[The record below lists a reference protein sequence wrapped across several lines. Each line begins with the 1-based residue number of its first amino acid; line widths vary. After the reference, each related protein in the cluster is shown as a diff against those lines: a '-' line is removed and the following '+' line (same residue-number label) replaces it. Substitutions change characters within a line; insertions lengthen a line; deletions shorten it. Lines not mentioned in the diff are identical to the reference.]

1 MTDMSPRV
9 SEVGD
14 EKQPDLAV
22 QTGAVLNHGNNR
34 YPIRHDQRNENAS
47 GRDFDVNQAMYGSG
61 KFDLL
66 GIQDYDSLAGS
77 TAESQTGSAAD
88 SKDDAKHV
96 DAKYDS
102 GSDSQIGGNLGDI
115 FPLQKTLKKDDEP
128 DGDVKSVAGDAD
140 DAKAP
145 ADDGRRYSPWNADAN
160 DENRIELKA
169 GGTRAAKRWGAFWGA
184 LAGAIGGGVAGFI
197 AGSAVPVLGNVGG
210 LVAGA
215 VAGGY
220 VGAGGGL
227 GIALGAAYNAIRGG
241 QGQQYHLNQARH
253 SLWKQRVTFT
263 QQEKDNLEA
272 VTPRQ
277 WRTMLHMSKKKMPEA
292 ADRQAYRE
300 ALVLTVA
307 KHGRNEGKAFRQRIL
322 RFHERDRARVV
333 RDKLEQLGGDRSIS
347 AAHYDRDWGR
357 VDQLLRQRDE
367 ARAGWR
373 AFGDSLNL
381 RFGQQLGEE
390 FLGTYNWERGNEP
403 LYSSTKD
410 NWIGIGKHQAAV
422 DNDLIV
428 RMRQYR
434 FGPNQEHRFAPEA
447 VQAAKDLA
455 VRQRRRFEK
464 DEARPSA
471 TLINTGR
478 LGYDEAE
485 DLWEAARAAQE
496 TMHKAD
502 PNIPEPPRLR
512 ELMDEEDFR
521 IGVEEDLLG
530 TDDQLETKNRWPVDL
545 FAGAKASADQLYRMC
560 KVLDEMNADDAK
572 QLYRDFDGATDQDRA
587 RRVDQAK
594 GLAKLGKTLIEDA
607 GGANAPKDALDRV
620 AEMLRQELELR
631 MGGARPARLDHWSGP
646 HADHDNPGLPNQQ
659 LKDDAQKA
667 LGERNGIYAWM
678 SNDRQFAGPDRTLD
692 QQFLNET
699 YDRLRLYSSRHGNR
713 VRLDHFLANNAEG
726 FKAMIAASATPREV
740 IAALAGGAKS
750 HQEAISCDRLGVDPA
765 DLARLDWSNAQR
777 QQENLSAQ
785 QRTELDEQRAMVIQ
799 WEAHGFNRAEALA
812 YDGQIYTADR
822 RRQLGP
828 EELFEV
834 LQAGKRPEDVAFA
847 GRHLTPHEVQ
857 QYIDLGVPCTDRT
870 APGYFIE
877 RNRVSDSERIGEGK
891 MSKVYKATYRTPFGE
906 QVRFMKEA
914 EARQVHRSWR
924 PAIGSNLAMR
934 FIAEELDRADKQAA
948 AQIAAQ
954 AGAGA
959 PGAARTGADVIVNN
973 EVGFL
978 DGTMCVSMEDAGGAS
993 AADQRHSP
1001 QWWKVDPN
1009 GRWASFY
1016 NLDQATRQQARADAH
1031 KEDDIDWQRLGENDI
1046 RVKGNVMR
1054 MLRRNAEFQR
1064 QSVWL
1069 QIVGYLGGMKD
1080 RHAGNYMLRVTG
1092 QAPDLQCERL
1102 VGIDNDDA
1110 LGGQPSIRSQGI
1122 GLPPV
1127 IDREQYAALRQL
1139 YNDRERIR
1147 RELTTLVG
1155 DKDARDFENRL
1166 FALVR
1171 HPPERIDRAQWGPDQ
1186 TAKLEGAPNSLL
1198 ARDTATW
1205 QARRLQR
1212 QLQLR
1217 ARRRAGPGPWQQM

>member
-1 MTDMSPRV
+1 MSFPPV
-9 SEVGD
+9 IPESAEVTD
-14 EKQPDLAV
+14 EKQLDTV

-34 YPIRHDQRNENAS
+34 YSIRHDQRNEDAS
-47 GRDFDVNQAMYGSG
+47 GRDFDVNEAMYGSG
-61 KFDLL
+61 KFNLL
-66 GIQDYDSLAGS
+66 AGLDDYDSQADSTTESQSGS
-77 TAESQTGSAAD
+77 TDD
-88 SKDDAKHV
+88 SKDDS
-96 DAKYDS
+96 KYDS

-115 FPLQKTLKKDDEP
+115 FPLQKTLRKDDEP
-128 DGDVKSVAGDAD
+128 DGDVQSVAGDAD

-197 AGSAVPVLGNVGG
+197 AGSAVPILGNVSG

-307 KHGRNEGKAFRQRIL
+307 KHGKDDGELFRQRML
-322 RFHERDRARVV
+322 RFHERDRARAV
-333 RDKLEQLGGDRSIS
+333 RDKLEQLGGDRAIS
-347 AAHYDRDWGR
+347 AAHYGRDAGR
-357 VDQLLRQRDE
+357 VNQLLQQRDE

-390 FLGTYNWERGNEP
+390 FLGTYNWQRGNEP

-410 NWIGIGKHQAAV
+410 LWIAIGKHQAAADDLLHRLGNQFDAAAVEAARRAATVQRKRFV
-422 DNDLIV
+422 D
-428 RMRQYR
+428 
-434 FGPNQEHRFAPEA
+434 E
-447 VQAAKDLA
+447 QAD
-455 VRQRRRFEK
+455 
-464 DEARPSA
+464 PSN

-478 LGYDEAE
+478 LGYDEARE
-485 DLWEAARAAQE
+485 LLNAARDDQA
-496 TMHKAD
+496 KRKRAD
-502 PNIPEPPRLR
+502 ANVPDPPDVSA
-512 ELMDEEDFR
+512 LMDEEDFR

-530 TDDQLETKNRWPVDL
+530 TDDQLETKNPWPVDL
-545 FAGAKASADQLYRMC
+545 FAGPKASGGQLYRMC

-572 QLYRDFDGATDQDRA
+572 QLYRDFDGRTDQHREA
-587 RRVDQAK
+587 RVDQAK

-631 MGGARPARLDHWSGP
+631 MGGARPARLDQWSGP
-646 HADHDNPGLPNQQ
+646 HADQNNLALPNQQ

-667 LGERNGIYAWM
+667 LGERNGIYTWM
-678 SNDRQFAGPDRTLD
+678 RNDPQFAGPARTLD

-699 YDRLRLYSSRHGNR
+699 YDRLRLYSSLHGNR
-713 VRLDHFLANNAEG
+713 VRLDHVLANNAKG

-740 IAALAGGAKS
+740 IAALAGGAKD

-777 QQENLSAQ
+777 QQANLSAQ
-785 QRTELDEQRAMVIQ
+785 ERTELDEQRALVIQ

-822 RRQLGP
+822 RRPLGP
-828 EELFEV
+828 EELFQF

-847 GRHLTPHEVQ
+847 GRHLTPSEIQ

-870 APGYFIE
+870 APGYFIQ
-877 RNRVSDSERIGEGK
+877 RNRVSDAERIGDGK
-891 MSKVYKATYRTPFGE
+891 MSNVYKATYRTPFGE

-948 AQIAAQ
+948 AQ

-959 PGAARTGADVIVNN
+959 PAAARPGAGVIVDN

-993 AADQRHSP
+993 AAGHRHSP

-1009 GRWASFY
+1009 GDWADVYSG
-1016 NLDQATRQQARADAH
+1016 DQATRRQKRADAH
-1031 KEDDIDWQRLGENDI
+1031 NEQDIDDWQRLGQNDI
-1046 RVKGNVMR
+1046 RVKGNAMR

-1139 YNDRERIR
+1139 YENRGRIR

-1155 DKDARDFENRL
+1155 DKDTRDFDNRL

-1171 HPPERIDRAQWGPDQ
+1171 HPPERIDRAQWGSNDV
-1186 TAKLEGAPNSLL
+1186 TDKLARAPNSLL

-1205 QARRLQR
+1205 QARQLQR
-1212 QLQLR
+1212 QFR
-1217 ARRRAGPGPWQQM
+1217 ARQQARQQV